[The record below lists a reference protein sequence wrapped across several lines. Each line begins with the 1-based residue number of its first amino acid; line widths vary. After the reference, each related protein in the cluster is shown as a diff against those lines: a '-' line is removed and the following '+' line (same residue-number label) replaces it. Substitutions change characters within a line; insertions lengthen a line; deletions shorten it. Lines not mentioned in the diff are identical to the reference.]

1 MSIYHPSG
9 ITVEIVGIEANSNGR
24 SCYQHDVCGALVEE
38 DVVLRLRKVQILNS
52 LGREEPTI
60 AAYHV
65 SDGIDQCRVGFLQ
78 RHIVA
83 HARQNIWWRFG
94 TSNRGVFIPS
104 TKTSISPIVGNFEQI
119 MQPHMLQI
127 LESATQEQE
136 GGTILSKGI
145 NPNCGANWHIQIW
158 TVQEWSCPPMMVI
171 VKCLTCIAE
180 SLRLWHKSGRAA
192 MMYFTKDQSTIHLY
206 INLLKQLKFVIIS
219 TSHIYFQSAI
229 NIIVWGS

>member
-1 MSIYHPSG
+1 LTESHVHPKLRNIAVIKGCFYWYEILTHWHTLAMSIYHPSG

-83 HARQNIWWRFG
+83 HARQNI
-94 TSNRGVFIPS
+94 
-104 TKTSISPIVGNFEQI
+104 
-119 MQPHMLQI
+119 
-127 LESATQEQE
+127 
-136 GGTILSKGI
+136 
-145 NPNCGANWHIQIW
+145 
-158 TVQEWSCPPMMVI
+158 
-171 VKCLTCIAE
+171 
-180 SLRLWHKSGRAA
+180 
-192 MMYFTKDQSTIHLY
+192 
-206 INLLKQLKFVIIS
+206 
-219 TSHIYFQSAI
+219 
-229 NIIVWGS
+229 